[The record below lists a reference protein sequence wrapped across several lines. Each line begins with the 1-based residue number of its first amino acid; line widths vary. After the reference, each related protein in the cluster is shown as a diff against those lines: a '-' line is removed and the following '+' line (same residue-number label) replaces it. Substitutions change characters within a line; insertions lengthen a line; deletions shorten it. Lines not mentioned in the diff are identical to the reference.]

1 MVKVNVSKLSNSKA
15 LWKTE
20 YQNFFNH
27 GEGKNVSKL
36 SNSKAF
42 LEDRIS

>member
-20 YQNFFNH
+20 YYNFFDH
-27 GEGKNVSKL
+27 GEGK
-36 SNSKAF
+36 
-42 LEDRIS
+42 RIKTKQF